1 MILIFLSFE
10 ETLRHVLLLA
20 YDIAPAEDAPYN
32 EVYATQTAPD
42 ILRIFQRDSDGP
54 LSAHQGGSLLSSI
67 LTGRSGK
74 NCELETMCT
83 TCLLRHNLNS
93 LL

>member
-1 MILIFLSFE
+1 MFSYSRTIS
-10 ETLRHVLLLA
+10 LLQKV
-20 YDIAPAEDAPYN
+20 PSYN
-32 EVYATQTAPD
+32 KVYATQTAPD
-42 ILRIFQRDSDGP
+42 ILRIFQRDSDRP
-54 LSAHQGGSLLSSI
+54 LSAHQGDSLLSSI